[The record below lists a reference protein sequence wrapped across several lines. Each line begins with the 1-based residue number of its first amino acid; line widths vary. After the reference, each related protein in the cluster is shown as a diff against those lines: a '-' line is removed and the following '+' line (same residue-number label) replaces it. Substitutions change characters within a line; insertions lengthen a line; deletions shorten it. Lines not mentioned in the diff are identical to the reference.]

1 MFLKFRNFNF
11 FYFVLIFFFLGLGL
25 LVLKMILQKEVWL
38 VVEAR
43 SVAGEWWWQTPN
55 PPAWLSNQIEVGDK
69 ELDGR
74 GQPIAEIISVEKFGT
89 TQNQKDQS
97 QKEFIFKAKLRV
109 SYNKISQKY
118 QFKYQTLQAATPII
132 LELPKARINALV
144 TKIYQEEPSMEEKIL
159 ILKLYGRYPWF
170 AEAIPENLEFKDSE
184 KTVAKILEKTVE
196 LAEITVTTDQGVV
209 LARRDPLKRDIT
221 LKLKASLKKEAEEYF
236 FPDGQLVKIG
246 EKLNLKSEKINLY
259 EAYITSLN

>member
-1 MFLKFRNFNF
+1 MFLKFKNFNF

-74 GQPIAEIISVEKFGT
+74 GQLIAEITSVEKYGT
-89 TQNQKDQS
+89 TPN

-144 TKIYQEEPSMEEKIL
+144 TKIYQEEPLMEEKIL
-159 ILKLYGRYPWF
+159 TLKLYEQYPWF
-170 AEAIPENLEFKDSE
+170 AEAISEDLEIKDGE
-184 KTVAKILEKTVE
+184 KVIAQIQEKLVE
-196 LAEITVTTDQGVV
+196 QAEMTVTTDQGVV
-209 LARRDPLKRDIT
+209 LARRDPLRRDIT
-221 LKLKASLKKEAEEYF
+221 LRLKASLKKEAEEYF

-259 EAYITSLN
+259 EAHILSLD